1 MQVALNDKN
10 VSPLDATL
18 ESVMPGV
25 HQRFVAM
32 DGTLKTLDRKI
43 VSGFDKLDTIDNKVD
58 GLADHFNYLQAN
70 NRERDGNC
78 ADHLRT
84 LAARLRAGDGSSPPP
99 LSPPTRPQQQQ
110 VQQSPN
116 RVGDNQPPPSPADA
130 ASGRRHRMV
139 PKHHSIQLLFDE
151 WYGLGDSL
159 DKPVIGGISALE
171 TRYKSKWCNH
181 FLASEKK
188 NFSRSQMVIRAILTT
203 VKNTNETLDTIIDS
217 FELPYEVDAKLPM
230 AKMATIVQEHGL
242 VTKKKSR
249 GKTKK

>member
-1 MQVALNDKN
+1 
-10 VSPLDATL
+10 
-18 ESVMPGV
+18 
-25 HQRFVAM
+25 M

-43 VSGFDKLDTIDNKVD
+43 VSGFEKLDTIDTKVD

-70 NRERDGNC
+70 NRERGCNY

-99 LSPPTRPQQQQ
+99 ISPQTRPQQQQ
-110 VQQSPN
+110 VQQQSPS

-130 ASGRRHRMV
+130 ASGRRHQMV

-159 DKPVIGGISALE
+159 DKPVVGGIAALE
-171 TRYKSKWCNH
+171 TRYKSKWRNH
-181 FLASEKK
+181 FSASEKK
-188 NFSRSQMVIRAILTT
+188 HLSRSQMVIRGILTT
-203 VKNTNETLDTIIDS
+203 VENTDETLDTVINS
-217 FELPYEVDAKLPM
+217 FKLPYEVDAKLSM

-242 VTKKKSR
+242 MTKKKSR

>member
-1 MQVALNDKN
+1 MLFYFKSYKLKMQVELNDKN

-43 VSGFDKLDTIDNKVD
+43 VSGFEKLDTIDTKVD

-70 NRERDGNC
+70 NRERDGNY

-84 LAARLRAGDGSSPPP
+84 LAARLRTGDGSSPPP
-99 LSPPTRPQQQQ
+99 FSPPTRPQQQQ
-110 VQQSPN
+110 VQQQSPSC
-116 RVGDNQPPPSPADA
+116 VGDNQPPPSPPNA

-139 PKHHSIQLLFDE
+139 PKHHSIQSLFDE

-159 DKPVIGGISALE
+159 DKPVVGGIALK
-171 TRYKSKWCNH
+171 TRYKSKWRNH
-181 FLASEKK
+181 FSASEKIH
-188 NFSRSQMVIRAILTT
+188 FSRSQMVIRGILSRI
-203 VKNTNETLDTIIDS
+203 LMRRW
-217 FELPYEVDAKLPM
+217 KLSL
-230 AKMATIVQEHGL
+230 ILSNCH
-242 VTKKKSR
+242 TK
-249 GKTKK
+249 

>member
-1 MQVALNDKN
+1 MQVALNDEN

-43 VSGFDKLDTIDNKVD
+43 VSGFEKLDTIDTKVD

-70 NRERDGNC
+70 NRERDGNY

-99 LSPPTRPQQQQ
+99 FSPPTRPQQQVQ
-110 VQQSPN
+110 QQSPS

-139 PKHHSIQLLFDE
+139 PKHHSIQSLFDE

-159 DKPVIGGISALE
+159 DKPVVGGIAALE
-171 TRYKSKWCNH
+171 TRYKSKWRNH
-181 FLASEKK
+181 FSASEKK
-188 NFSRSQMVIRAILTT
+188 LFSRSQMVIRGILTT
-203 VKNTNETLDTIIDS
+203 VENTDETLDTVINS
-217 FELPYEVDAKLPM
+217 FELPYEVDAKMSM
-230 AKMATIVQEHGL
+230 AKMATIVQEYGL
-242 VTKKKSR
+242 VTKKKPR